1 MKILTVENDSYELDT
16 VPEQID
22 DIRYC
27 VLDATDRDDVDYFW
41 LPLIFLESFHAPA
54 ICLQIGEYSVQMP
67 MDWSIVL
74 CDETY
79 DGLETIPLTSL
90 NNRGF
95 RALVMNPLS
104 HKIPDSEEISI
115 TNIYQDV
122 KWYFPKLKNGQLL
135 TTPIQK
141 KKDPNCAFF
150 VKEVSRQ
157 SELIDFSLVW

>member
-1 MKILTVENDSYELDT
+1 MKILTLENKTYDINC
-16 VPEQID
+16 VPDEID

-27 VLDATDRDDVDYFW
+27 VLDASDPEFVDFYF

-54 ICLQIGEYSVQMP
+54 ICLQIGDREIQMP

-104 HKIPDSEEISI
+104 HRLPDSEEINI

-122 KWYFPKLKNGQLL
+122 KWYFPKLKNGHLL
-135 TTPIQK
+135 SIPLEDK
-141 KKDPNCAFF
+141 ENPKCALF
-150 VKEVSRQ
+150 VKDANKVKDFQ
-157 SELIDFSLVW
+157 IADLIN

>member
-1 MKILTVENDSYELDT
+1 MILG
-16 VPEQID
+16 I
-22 DIRYC
+22 
-27 VLDATDRDDVDYFW
+27 VLDASDPEFVDFNF

-54 ICLQIGEYSVQMP
+54 ICLQIGDREIQMP

-104 HKIPDSEEISI
+104 HRLPDSDEINI

-122 KWYFPKLKNGQLL
+122 KWYFPKLKNGHLL
-135 TTPIQK
+135 SIPLEDK
-141 KKDPNCAFF
+141 ENPKCALF
-150 VKEVSRQ
+150 VKDANKVKDFQ
-157 SELIDFSLVW
+157 IADLIN

>member
-1 MKILTVENDSYELDT
+1 MKILTVENKTYDINC
-16 VPEQID
+16 VPDEID

-27 VLDATDRDDVDYFW
+27 VLDASDPEFVDFYF
-41 LPLIFLESFHAPA
+41 LPLIFLESFHPPA
-54 ICLQIGEYSVQMP
+54 ICLQIGDREIQMP

-104 HKIPDSEEISI
+104 HRLPDSDEINI

-122 KWYFPKLKNGQLL
+122 KWYFPKLKNGHLL
-135 TTPIQK
+135 SIPLEDK
-141 KKDPNCAFF
+141 ENPKCALF
-150 VKEVSRQ
+150 VKDANKVKDFQ
-157 SELIDFSLVW
+157 IADLIN

>member
-1 MKILTVENDSYELDT
+1 MKILTVENKTYDINC
-16 VPEQID
+16 VPDEID

-27 VLDATDRDDVDYFW
+27 VLDASDPEFVDFYF

-54 ICLQIGEYSVQMP
+54 ICLQIGDKEIQMP

-104 HKIPDSEEISI
+104 HRLPDSDEINI

-122 KWYFPKLKNGQLL
+122 KWYFPKLKNGHILSIPL
-135 TTPIQK
+135 EDKENPK
-141 KKDPNCAFF
+141 CALF
-150 VKEVSRQ
+150 VKDANKVKDFQ
-157 SELIDFSLVW
+157 IADLIN

>member
-1 MKILTVENDSYELDT
+1 MKILTVENKTYDRDC
-16 VPEQID
+16 VPDEID

-27 VLDATDRDDVDYFW
+27 VLDASDPEFVDFYF

-122 KWYFPKLKNGQLL
+122 KWYFPKLKNGHLL
-135 TTPIQK
+135 SIPLEDK
-141 KKDPNCAFF
+141 PNPKCALF
-150 VKEVSRQ
+150 VKEANKVKDFQ
-157 SELIDFSLVW
+157 IADLIN